1 MLALRQET
9 ALTTNLVRSRR
20 RWYTTGMCGLAVV
33 GASGLLAPSL
43 AVAAPA
49 ALPAGCVQG
58 TGTQVT
64 CTFTSTG
71 SAQSFTVPDGI
82 TSLAVTATGGRGGN
96 GGQILGGAAAVA
108 TGRLTVAAGD
118 ALYIQ
123 VGGNGGDGTG
133 LAGYNGGGAG
143 GTGAGGGGGA
153 SDVRT
158 GSGELADR
166 QIVAAGGGG
175 AGDTYIG
182 GAGNLTPTGPDG
194 QAGGGGGGGGGATG
208 VAGGVG
214 GNGGSDPHGSP
225 GEAGIGGAAA
235 GASGGGGGGWFGGG
249 GGADNYGGGGGGGGS
264 SYAPGGT
271 LATAAA
277 DAAPTVIIT
286 YGQGSGTG
294 SLGNLFGSS

>member
-1 MLALRQET
+1 M
-9 ALTTNLVRSRR
+9 TTNLVRSRR

-33 GASGLLAPSL
+33 GASGLLAPSV

-58 TGTQVT
+58 VGTQVA
-64 CTFTSTG
+64 CTFTFTG
-71 SAQSFTVPDGI
+71 SAQSFTVPEGI

-96 GGQILGGAAAVA
+96 SETVLGGAAAVA
-108 TGRLTVAAGD
+108 TGQLTVAAGD

-123 VGGNGGDGTG
+123 VGGNGGDGDG
-133 LAGYNGGGAG
+133 QAGYNGGGAG
-143 GTGAGGGGGA
+143 GTGASGGGGA

-158 GSGELADR
+158 GTGELADR

-182 GAGNLTPTGPDG
+182 GAGNLAPTGPAG
-194 QAGGGGGGGGGATG
+194 QAGGGGGGGGGATD
-208 VAGGVG
+208 VAGGLG
-214 GNGGSDPHGSP
+214 GNGGTDPHGSP
-225 GEAGIGGAAA
+225 GEAGVGGAGA
-235 GASGGGGGGWFGGG
+235 GTGGGGGGGWFGGG
-249 GGADNYGGGGGGGGS
+249 GGAENYGGGGGGGGS

-271 LATAAA
+271 FSAAGA
-277 DAAPTVIIT
+277 DAVSSVVIT
-286 YGQGSGTG
+286 YGAGSGTG

>member
-1 MLALRQET
+1 M
-9 ALTTNLVRSRR
+9 TTTLVRSRR

-33 GASGLLAPSL
+33 GASGLLAPSV

-58 TGTQVT
+58 VGTQVT
-64 CTFTSTG
+64 CTFTFTG
-71 SAQSFTVPDGI
+71 SAQSFTVPEGI

-96 GGQILGGAAAVA
+96 SETVLGGAAAVA
-108 TGRLTVAAGD
+108 TGQLTVAAGD

-123 VGGNGGDGTG
+123 VGGNGGDGDG
-133 LAGYNGGGAG
+133 QAGYNGGGAG
-143 GTGAGGGGGA
+143 GTGASGGGGA

-158 GSGELADR
+158 GTGALADR

-182 GAGNLTPTGPDG
+182 GAGNLAPTGPAG
-194 QAGGGGGGGGGATG
+194 QAGGGGGGGGGATD
-208 VAGGVG
+208 VAGGLG
-214 GNGGSDPHGSP
+214 GNGGTDPHGSP
-225 GEAGIGGAAA
+225 GEAGVGGAGA
-235 GASGGGGGGWFGGG
+235 GTGGGGGGGWFGGG
-249 GGADNYGGGGGGGGS
+249 GGAENYGGGGGGGGS

-271 LATAAA
+271 FSAAGA
-277 DAAPTVIIT
+277 DAVSSVVIR
-286 YGQGSGTG
+286 YGAGSGTG

>member
-33 GASGLLAPSL
+33 GASGLLAPSV

-58 TGTQVT
+58 VGTQVT
-64 CTFTSTG
+64 CTFTFTG
-71 SAQSFTVPDGI
+71 SAQSFTVPEGI

-96 GGQILGGAAAVA
+96 SQTILGGAAAVA
-108 TGRLTVAAGD
+108 TGQLTVAAGD

-123 VGGNGGDGTG
+123 VGGNGGDGNG
-133 LAGYNGGGAG
+133 QAGYNGGGAG
-143 GTGAGGGGGA
+143 GTGASGGGGA

-158 GSGELADR
+158 GTGELADR

-182 GAGNLTPTGPDG
+182 GAGNLMGPAG
-194 QAGGGGGGGGGATG
+194 GPGGGGGGGGGGTD

-214 GNGGSDPHGSP
+214 GNGGTDPHGSP
-225 GEAGIGGAAA
+225 GEAGAGGAGA
-235 GASGGGGGGWFGGG
+235 GTGGGGGGGWFGGG
-249 GGADNYGGGGGGGGS
+249 GGAENYGGGGGGGGS

-271 LATAAA
+271 FSVAGA
-277 DAAPTVIIT
+277 DAVSSVVIT
-286 YGQGSGTG
+286 YGAGSGTG